1 MRFSAARQIPPMLT
15 EPNGGTP
22 VKYNTYKNTQ
32 QKISK
37 LGLGC
42 MRLPRLSAEGEAI
55 DWEQAQRVVDL
66 AYESGINY
74 FDTAFGYHDGES
86 ERFIGAALKKY
97 PRESF
102 NLASKMPIWK
112 LRDGAKPED
121 IFAQQLEKCQVEYFD
136 FYLMHAV
143 GDNDEEL
150 IKSIDLPGFMRS
162 LKAQGRAKRIGFS
175 FHGSPALLRRMC
187 ENYDCW
193 EFVQLQLN
201 YYDWYDN
208 TAKEEYD
215 ILCEFGIPCI
225 VMEPVR
231 GGSLHTLNS
240 DAKALLDEYAPD
252 KSAASFAIRFAA
264 ELPDV
269 LTVLSGMSNL
279 EQVKD
284 NISTINGDIDLSA
297 EEHELL
303 KKVALEFRRN
313 FTVPCTA
320 CKYCISECPNGVD
333 IPAVFAAY
341 NKYSMSRD
349 LDDFTDAYAKIPSD
363 SNASACIACGACQ
376 SVCPQSIEIPKKLK
390 KALELL

>member
-1 MRFSAARQIPPMLT
+1 M
-15 EPNGGTP
+15 
-22 VKYNTYKNTQ
+22 KYRYYKNTQ
-32 QKISK
+32 QKISL

-42 MRLPRLSAEGEAI
+42 MRLPRLNADDEAI
-55 DWEQAQRVVDL
+55 DWAQAQKVVDL

-74 FDTAFGYHDGES
+74 FDTAFGYHNGES

-97 PRESF
+97 PRESY

-112 LRDGAKPED
+112 LRDGASPGD
-121 IFAQQLEKCQVEYFD
+121 IFNEQLDKCGVDYFD
-136 FYLMHAV
+136 FYLMHAL

-150 IKSIDLPGFMRS
+150 IKRIDLPAFMRS
-162 LKAQGRAKRIGFS
+162 LKASGKAKRIGFS

-187 ENYDCW
+187 EEYDCW

-215 ILCEFGIPCI
+215 ILCEHGIPCV

-231 GGSLHTLNS
+231 GGSLHTLNP
-240 DAKALLDEYAPD
+240 DARALLDAHAPD

-264 ELPDV
+264 ELENV
-269 LTVLSGMSNL
+269 ITVLSGMSNL
-279 EQVKD
+279 EQVRD
-284 NISTINGDIDLSA
+284 NISTIDGDIELSA
-297 EEHELL
+297 QEHELL
-303 KKVALEFRRN
+303 KKAAFEFRRN

-349 LDDFTDAYAKIPSD
+349 LGDFTAEYLKIPSD
-363 SNASACIACGACQ
+363 ANAAACISCGACQ
-376 SVCPQSIEIPKKLK
+376 AVCPQNIEIPKKLK